1 MQKTSEW
8 LQSFNSQNDL
18 HIRSLLDQ
26 KKKQR
31 FHQKNRKSLTVSVT
45 GGKGGVG
52 KTSVSLKLSQEIA
65 KLGFKVLLIDC
76 DYNLSN
82 TALKL
87 GQPVSNDFFELVSG
101 AKEFKDCIYQDG
113 NFNLLSACNGSL
125 DLFDSSFRLEDVI
138 IDIMSS
144 HEKEFDF
151 IFLDCPAGITREA
164 LTLNAYCDQR
174 IIVVTPDK
182 SSITDS
188 YSLVKV
194 LGSKFGVKENQLL
207 VNRYRTRSQFE
218 RVVKTLSE
226 TIENFLGCR
235 TQILGGIQHID
246 IDASKFDSYFLEP
259 AENSFHKNFLK
270 VVNKYAEE
278 LSKTTTDSGIL
289 FSSSQSTLEQEVQ

>member
-8 LQSFNSQNDL
+8 LLSFNSQQDQR
-18 HIRSLLDQ
+18 IRSLLEQ
-26 KKKQR
+26 
-31 FHQKNRKSLTVSVT
+31 RKSKVAKSVTVSVT

-65 KLGFKVLLIDC
+65 KQGFKVLLIDC

-87 GQPVSNDFFELVSG
+87 GQPLSNDFFELVCG
-101 AKEFKDCIYQDG
+101 AKEFDDCLYKDG
-113 NFNLLSACNGSL
+113 NFHLLSACNGSL
-125 DLFDSSFRLEDVI
+125 DLFDSEFRLEDVI

-144 HEKEFDF
+144 HEEEFDF
-151 IFLDCPAGITREA
+151 IFLDCPAGITRDA

-194 LGSKFGVKENQLL
+194 LNSKFGVRTNQLL
-207 VNRYRTRSQFE
+207 VNRYRTQSQFE
-218 RVVKTLSE
+218 KVVKTLSE
-226 TIENFLGCR
+226 TIENFLNVR
-235 TQILGGIQHID
+235 TQVLGGIEHID

-270 VVNKYAEE
+270 VVNKYTEE
-278 LSKTTTDSGIL
+278 ISKSKADSEIY
-289 FSSSQSTLEQEVQ
+289 FSAQQTLEQEVQ